1 MKNINRQPGAKDK
14 EEEVKTGPLSNRG
27 LKVTAAGGKSTFAKH
42 RNTNSIS
49 GAGAIGLGKGAE
61 ARPGLTKTNS
71 IKEPGSALSKKSSV
85 SGQAG
90 AAAGRPSLASARL
103 GAKKEEGKLA
113 GSSKLAEPAPARR
126 TTLAPTA
133 NKTRFGMKAARPTI
147 AIEEVPNDE
156 SEQTGGGESV
166 AEQMFSGA
174 TPREESIDSFK
185 TDEGEI
191 ENQSEAAKKA
201 EVENVVAKKSEEK
214 KKETPVA
221 KGLEKKPVTH
231 HATKSTI

>member
-14 EEEVKTGPLSNRG
+14 DEEVKTGPLSNRG

-49 GAGAIGLGKGAE
+49 GAGAIGVNKSME
-61 ARPGLTKTNS
+61 VRPGLAKTNT

-90 AAAGRPSLASARL
+90 AAAGRGSHLSARL
-103 GAKKEEGKLA
+103 GGKKEEAKQA
-113 GSSKLAEPAPARR
+113 GTSKLAEQAQARR
-126 TTLAPTA
+126 TTIAAPA

-166 AEQMFSGA
+166 AE
-174 TPREESIDSFK
+174 
-185 TDEGEI
+185 
-191 ENQSEAAKKA
+191 
-201 EVENVVAKKSEEK
+201 
-214 KKETPVA
+214 
-221 KGLEKKPVTH
+221 
-231 HATKSTI
+231 